1 MRNRNFGV
9 GGGSLCVLDIVGY
22 QSGFSWEGEVNYVRG
37 MARGMPRMPSA
48 WMAGPRPQQQVTL
61 HRWFVPWVRVQGRSC
76 QFSVEGSKVTIS
88 PRARLSSSYQE
99 GPSPSSH
106 TEPDL
111 QRLAFSAYTTH
122 TSSFLWPRLE
132 AEEPPQ
138 PATDCCCCFLNQVRA
153 SVLKQQHN
161 GTV

>member
-1 MRNRNFGV
+1 MRNRNFVV
-9 GGGSLCVLDIVGY
+9 GGGSLCVLNIVGY

-76 QFSVEGSKVTIS
+76 QFSEEGSKVTVS
-88 PRARLSSSYQE
+88 PRARLSSSISGGEQK

-106 TEPDL
+106 IEPGL
-111 QRLAFSAYTTH
+111 QRLAFSAYTPH

-132 AEEPPQ
+132 AEGPPQ
-138 PATDCCCCFLNQVRA
+138 PAIGCCCYLNQVTA
-153 SVLKQQHN
+153 SV
-161 GTV
+161 